1 MLTESSNFNSFL
13 GTGWAFPPTFD
24 PGLLTVMTVSDDVDI
39 EQSLNILL
47 STALG
52 ERVMQPQYGCDLQ
65 PYLFQPLN
73 PHMIGFL
80 KDRVRNAILY
90 YETRI
95 KLSSVVVTPLD
106 SPDLFQGR
114 FTITINYTVIQS
126 NSRFNYVYDYFA
138 NEALEP
144 L

>member
-1 MLTESSNFNSFL
+1 MLTQNSNFNSFL

-24 PGLLTVMTVSDDVDI
+24 PDLLTVTTVSDDTDI

-47 STALG
+47 STAIG
-52 ERVMQPQYGCDLQ
+52 ERIMQPQYGCDLQ

-73 PHMIGFL
+73 PHMVGFL
-80 KDRVRNAILY
+80 KDRVKNAILY

-95 KLSSVVVTPLD
+95 KLNSVTVTPLD
-106 SPDLFQGR
+106 SPDLLQGR
-114 FTITINYTVIQS
+114 FTITINYTIITS

>member
-1 MLTESSNFNSFL
+1 MLTQNSNFNSFL

-24 PGLLTVMTVSDDVDI
+24 PDLLTVTTVSDDTDI

-47 STALG
+47 STAIG
-52 ERVMQPQYGCDLQ
+52 ERIMQPQYGCDLQ

-80 KDRVRNAILY
+80 KDRVKNAILY
-90 YETRI
+90 YETRL
-95 KLSSVVVTPLD
+95 KLNSVTVTPLD
-106 SPDLFQGR
+106 SVDLLQGR
-114 FTITINYTVIQS
+114 FTITINYTIITS

>member
-1 MLTESSNFNSFL
+1 
-13 GTGWAFPPTFD
+13 
-24 PGLLTVMTVSDDVDI
+24 
-39 EQSLNILL
+39 
-47 STALG
+47 
-52 ERVMQPQYGCDLQ
+52 MQPQYGCDLQ

-95 KLSSVVVTPLD
+95 KLSSVTVTPLN

>member
-1 MLTESSNFNSFL
+1 MLTQNSNFNSFL

-24 PGLLTVMTVSDDVDI
+24 PGLLTVTTVSDMTDI

-47 STALG
+47 STAIG
-52 ERVMQPQYGCDLQ
+52 ERIMQPQFGCDLQ

-80 KDRVRNAILY
+80 KDRVKNAILY

-95 KLSSVVVTPLD
+95 KLNSVTVTPLD
-106 SPDLFQGR
+106 SPDLLQGR
-114 FTITINYTVIQS
+114 FTITVNYTIITS

>member
-1 MLTESSNFNSFL
+1 MLTQISNFNSFL

-24 PGLLTVMTVSDDVDI
+24 PDLLTVTTVSDDTDI
-39 EQSLNILL
+39 EESLNILL
-47 STALG
+47 STAIG
-52 ERVMQPQYGCDLQ
+52 ERIMQPQYGCDLQ

-73 PHMIGFL
+73 PHLIGFL
-80 KDRVRNAILY
+80 KDRVKNAILY

-95 KLSSVVVTPLD
+95 KLNSVTVTPLD
-106 SPDLFQGR
+106 SVDLLQGR
-114 FTITINYTVIQS
+114 FTITINYTIITS